1 MKKILV
7 LLMVSLMPYCF
18 SQSSIVASGTDAYTI
33 GETFP
38 IMQTD
43 LKNKEVSLSI
53 PKYEYPIEP
62 PKPIVEKKKSL
73 WQKIIE
79 AFKKVF
85 KIV

>member
-1 MKKILV
+1 MKIIIIL
-7 LLMVSLMPYCF
+7 LFCF
-18 SQSSIVASGTDAYTI
+18 SIQAQESIVASGTDTYTI
-33 GETFP
+33 GEMFP
-38 IMQTD
+38 IMQQD
-43 LKNKEVSLSI
+43 MKQKEVSLSV
-53 PKYEYPIEP
+53 PKYEIPIEP

>member
-1 MKKILV
+1 VGRSLVIL
-7 LLMVSLMPYCF
+7 LFCLSI
-18 SQSSIVASGTDAYTI
+18 QAQEIIVASGTSDYTV

-38 IMQTD
+38 VMQQD
-43 LKNKEVSLSI
+43 LKQKEVSLSV
-53 PKYEYPIEP
+53 PKYEYPIES

-85 KIV
+85 KSV